1 MSTPIK
7 AIPDGQEGSIP
18 YLSCHD
24 AAGAIAFYERAF
36 GADEVMRIGAPGGK
50 IGHAEIAIGRA
61 RVMLADE
68 HPEMGFRSPKTIGG
82 SPVIIHIYVEDVDAL
97 VARASAAGA
106 TVTRPPTDEFYGDR
120 IAQLTDPYGHSWS
133 FATHKEDVS
142 VEEMA
147 RRAAAKY
154 GA

>member
-1 MSTPIK
+1 
-7 AIPDGQEGSIP
+7 
-18 YLSCHD
+18 
-24 AAGAIAFYERAF
+24 
-36 GADEVMRIGAPGGK
+36 
-50 IGHAEIAIGRA
+50 
-61 RVMLADE
+61 MLADE

>member
-1 MSTPIK
+1 MSSPVK
-7 AIPDGQEGSIP
+7 AIPEGQEGTIP

-24 AAGAIAFYERAF
+24 AAGALAFYAKAF
-36 GADEVMRIGAPGGK
+36 GAEELMRIGAPGGK
-50 IGHAEIAIGRA
+50 VGHAEIAIGKA
-61 RVMLADE
+61 RLMVADE
-68 HPEMGFRSPKTIGG
+68 YPDIGFRSPRSIGG
-82 SPVIIHIYVEDVDAL
+82 TPVIIHIYVDDVDAL

-106 TVTRPPTDEFYGDR
+106 TVTRPPSDEFYGDR
-120 IAQLTDPYGHSWS
+120 VAQLTDPYGHAWS

-147 RRAAAKY
+147 RRAADKH